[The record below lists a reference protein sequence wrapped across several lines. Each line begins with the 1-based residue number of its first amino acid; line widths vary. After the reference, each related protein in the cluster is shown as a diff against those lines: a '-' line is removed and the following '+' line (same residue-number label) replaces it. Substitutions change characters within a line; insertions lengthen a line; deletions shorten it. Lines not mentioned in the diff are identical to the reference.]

1 MLVDKM
7 YGVPMLWAIYLHSN
21 RGGGGGGGALSHI
34 TLGQFNKSR
43 CGMVLYIIMT
53 SNVVKILT
61 QHIFCINL
69 ITKMY
74 LL

>member
-1 MLVDKM
+1 MVFPC
-7 YGVPMLWAIYLHSN
+7 YGQFTCTLT
-21 RGGGGGGGALSHI
+21 GGGGGGGALSHI

-53 SNVVKILT
+53 SNIVKILT

>member
-1 MLVDKM
+1 MVFPC
-7 YGVPMLWAIYLHSN
+7 YGQFTCTLT
-21 RGGGGGGGALSHI
+21 GGGGGGSVQFS

-43 CGMVLYIIMT
+43 CGMVLYIILT
-53 SNVVKILT
+53 SNIVNILT